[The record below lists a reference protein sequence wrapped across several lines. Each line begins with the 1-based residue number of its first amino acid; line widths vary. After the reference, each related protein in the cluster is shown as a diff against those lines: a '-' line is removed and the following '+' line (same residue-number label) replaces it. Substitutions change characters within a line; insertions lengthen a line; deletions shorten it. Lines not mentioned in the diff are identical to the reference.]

1 MTRVSSTARYRPPRP
16 RAWLRLLVLLL
27 ALLVPGVHFQAQAL
41 PAPTVAAETSEHDV
55 HHGTLLRP
63 PARSVHRAQAP
74 ERTAPLLGPA
84 PARPAAPSC
93 PAAPLPPHAVPL
105 LRTVVLRC

>member
-1 MTRVSSTARYRPPRP
+1 
-16 RAWLRLLVLLL
+16 VLLL
-27 ALLVPGVHFQAQAL
+27 ALLVPGVHVQAQAL
-41 PAPTVAAETSEHDV
+41 PAWTTAAETEHDV

-63 PARSVHRAQAP
+63 PARTVRRAPAA
-74 ERTAPLLGPA
+74 ERTAPLPGPA
-84 PARPAAPSC
+84 PARPAAPPC